1 MWRCLLPTRCGG
13 WVVVKSLWWRTVCT
27 YCCRSLQRPC
37 TAAFGVPKSSRWRS
51 PLVALTQA
59 PQVSGHRGLAVSV
72 ARHRDSDRGGG
83 GGGAHKPDTG
93 VSEEDDHHSFEK
105 VLLLAIGI
113 PSIDNRHFPS
123 FVGEHMDDSQRSF
136 SVENSPVSNS
146 GLPGEFI
153 RSGRERKRGRGEWSV
168 SHHWLQVLQESY
180 LMAFGLL
187 AVAAVS
193 DVVGG

>member
-1 MWRCLLPTRCGG
+1 
-13 WVVVKSLWWRTVCT
+13 
-27 YCCRSLQRPC
+27 
-37 TAAFGVPKSSRWRS
+37 
-51 PLVALTQA
+51 
-59 PQVSGHRGLAVSV
+59 
-72 ARHRDSDRGGG
+72 
-83 GGGAHKPDTG
+83 
-93 VSEEDDHHSFEK
+93 
-105 VLLLAIGI
+105 
-113 PSIDNRHFPS
+113 
-123 FVGEHMDDSQRSF
+123 MDDSQRSF

-187 AVAAVS
+187 VVAAVS